1 MIPTQTKRRMAVMAK
16 HGEPG
21 WFFDRKICS
30 GWVRLIPNDPVWSP
44 DEIYR
49 AVRVERNAGRRVPL
63 PWSMI
68 RCGMVVRR
76 MANTSIELAVDHVDN
91 DCCEFNAGR
100 DGNNPRTIH
109 AFLETEYLDYDNELK
124 QAWKP
129 LWTEEPGEEKIV
141 EIVSEEEG

>member
-1 MIPTQTKRRMAVMAK
+1 MAVMAK

-63 PWSMI
+63 PWSTVK
-68 RCGMVVRR
+68 CGMVVRYMLDIWR
-76 MANTSIELAVDHVDN
+76 LVTEVRASGIAIAGQDHCFTHTDIKN
-91 DCCEFNAGR
+91 MYHL
-100 DGNNPRTIH
+100 DGDT
-109 AFLETEYLDYDNELK
+109 
-124 QAWKP
+124 WKP

-141 EIVSEEEG
+141 EIVSEEET